1 MSATP
6 ATAAST
12 PVTASVSTDSA
23 THMSVGDAI
32 TAEQIADAVAGG
44 DRSPAFP
51 ETAAYALQLADDSL
65 ILSQRLGWW
74 ISRAPEMEEDIALG
88 NIALDI
94 LGHARFFYTYAGTA
108 WGRTEDDL
116 AYFRAEEDFRST
128 RLVEQPGQDFGQAIA
143 RQLIF
148 SFYTAELYKRLS
160 ASTDPVLAAI
170 ADKAVKEVAYHV
182 DHATQ
187 WLLRLG
193 LGTDESHARM
203 QDALDVMW
211 PYKDELFADT
221 AEALAAEQ
229 AVPGST
235 VSGADMADMKTVVD
249 GRLTTALR
257 AAGLEI
263 PDVKSAAFFDAPR
276 EGAFSEYRG
285 FILTELQSLARRHPG
300 ATW

>member
-1 MSATP
+1 MN
-6 ATAAST
+6 ATAAT
-12 PVTASVSTDSA
+12 GASGVGTDSA

-32 TAEQIADAVAGG
+32 TAEQIADSVSAGDEAPACAEVAN
-44 DRSPAFP
+44 
-51 ETAAYALQLADDSL
+51 YALELADDSL

-116 AYFRAEEDFRST
+116 AYFRDEEEFRST
-128 RLVEQPGQDFGQAIA
+128 RLVELPCTDFGQAVA

-148 SFYTAELYKRLS
+148 SYYAAELYGQLS
-160 ASTDPVLAAI
+160 DSSDPVLSAI

-193 LGTDESHARM
+193 LGTEESGRRM
-203 QDALDVMW
+203 QEGLNVVW

-221 AEALAAEQ
+221 SAAAAAEH
-229 AVPGST
+229 ACPGST
-235 VSGADMADMKTVVD
+235 VTASTLKDAVD
-249 GRLTTALR
+249 GHLAAALR
-257 AAGLEI
+257 AAGLDL
-263 PDVKSAAFFDAPR
+263 PDVPTASFSDRPR
-276 EGAFSEYRG
+276 EGRYSEHRG
-285 FILTELQSLARRHPG
+285 YILTEMQSLARQHPG

>member
-1 MSATP
+1 MS
-6 ATAAST
+6 
-12 PVTASVSTDSA
+12 TASNVSTESA

-32 TAEQIADAVAGG
+32 TAEQIADAVTAG
-44 DRSPAFP
+44 DQAPASP
-51 ETAAYALQLADDSL
+51 EVAAYALQLADDSL
-65 ILSQRLGWW
+65 ILAQRLGWW

-94 LGHARFFYTYAGTA
+94 LGHARFLYTYAGTT
-108 WGRTEDDL
+108 WGKTEDEL
-116 AYFRAEEDFRST
+116 AYFRDEEEFRST
-128 RLVEQPGQDFGQAIA
+128 RLVEHPGQDFGHAIA

-148 SFYTAELYKRLS
+148 SYYAAELYTRLS

-193 LGTDESHARM
+193 LGTDESHARI
-203 QDALDVMW
+203 QDALNIMW

-221 AEALAAEQ
+221 SAALAAEK
-229 AVPGST
+229 ALPGST
-235 VSGADMADMKTVVD
+235 VTASAMKDAVD
-249 GRLTTALR
+249 DRLAAAVR
-257 AAGLEI
+257 AAGLQVPEI
-263 PDVKSAAFFDAPR
+263 TAAAFFDAPR
-276 EGAFSEYRG
+276 EGGFSEYRG
-285 FILTELQSLARRHPG
+285 YILAEMQSLARRHPE